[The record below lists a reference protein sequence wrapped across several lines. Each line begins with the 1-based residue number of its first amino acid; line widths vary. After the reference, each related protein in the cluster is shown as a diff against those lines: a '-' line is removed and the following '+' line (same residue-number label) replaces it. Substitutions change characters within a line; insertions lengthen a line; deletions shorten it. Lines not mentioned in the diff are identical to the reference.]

1 MKDSFELD
9 INCTEVDITKRF
21 GIEPHFS
28 AIKFN
33 IDDLHNPA
41 NEKLR
46 VVLIEKDGISR
57 SYVIRNHENFVIPL
71 NDPGAQIT
79 VMFNKNKEELQK
91 TKPHIRI
98 NFDLQK

>member
-28 AIKFN
+28 TIKFN
-33 IDDLHNPA
+33 IDDLHNPS

-46 VVLIEKDGISR
+46 VVLIEKEGISR

-71 NDPGAQIT
+71 NDPGAEIT

-98 NFDLQK
+98 HFELQK